1 MTPLSLTRVWHQRLV
16 ALALGALLGL
26 QGIGLWHGIAHALPG
41 AQQTAG
47 TAASSAAH
55 FAAHGAKGHWGQSGH
70 WGHSAGDLACELL
83 DHLAQA
89 TPLATAAMVVAP
101 PTLLAAAPVVAAP
114 TGRAADTPS
123 AFLARA
129 PPRG

>member
-1 MTPLSLTRVWHQRLV
+1 MTRLNLHRFWHQRLV

-41 AQQTAG
+41 AQQ
-47 TAASSAAH
+47 AAPAH
-55 FAAHGAKGHWGQSGH
+55 ASGDA
-70 WGHSAGDLACELL
+70 WGHRAGDLACELL

-89 TPLATAAMVVAP
+89 SPLATPATVLALAP
-101 PTLLAAAPVVAAP
+101 LPAAAPTAP
-114 TGRAADTPS
+114 APAGRAADTPS

-129 PPRG
+129 PPQA

>member
-1 MTPLSLTRVWHQRLV
+1 MTRLSWTRLWHQRLA

-55 FAAHGAKGHWGQSGH
+55 FAAHGANGHHGH

-89 TPLATAAMVVAP
+89 TPLAAAPLALASP
-101 PTLLAAAPVVAAP
+101 PLPAAAPDTPAP
-114 TGRAADTPS
+114 AGRAADTPS